1 MNFFNSIRTRL
12 ALSAFLIV
20 SLSIGMI
27 TGIATWKIRETTLS
41 NTRQET
47 QLFLM
52 KNSQE
57 IHEKIQDAIL
67 LSQILAQYIA
77 STHHEWQKTIFLNN
91 LLKHNHITGI
101 RSLFIIPPGKKNTL
115 RLNDELIQFW
125 QTTPTGETRS
135 TFFDPSQLPQVMKSA
150 QRAKTSGKTVISD
163 PYNDPSEITDTL
175 LCTIVT
181 PVIRHGRFQGTTC
194 VELSIQ
200 EICKPITDNLNS
212 FSLAGDISQMDLL
225 THSGA
230 LVWKLKTSPLTAY
243 PKSALEQIDLTPLHD
258 TRKMDHPQTITMMIQ
273 GQKEFGTHIPVHFNN
288 SETVWSIGLRIP
300 FKAATRNADEQ
311 MHMQA
316 LIGLLISLVTL
327 LVVLLLSRR
336 ITDPLLD
343 LAKAAAQISRGNH
356 GHPVTPRGTGEI
368 RELYCAFRD
377 MATQVQQ
384 SRQHLQSSID
394 ALEIIIE
401 KVPFGMILID
411 AHHKIKSVN
420 REALAICGKTEA
432 ETLNQPCYEHF
443 CMDTTPI
450 CPIEKTGI
458 HPEKQEMIL
467 RQKDGQLIPVL
478 TTVIPARIYGE
489 EMLIKAIIDISE
501 IKKKEQE
508 LERAKTAAEQASR
521 ARSEFLANMSHEI
534 RTPMNGIIGMGELLC
549 ETQLN
554 PEQKEYA
561 HAIASS
567 ADALLVILNDILDF
581 SKIEAG
587 KIDIEQIDCNLSAII
602 EGVADILSH
611 KSNEKGIE
619 FICMID
625 NDIPDFV
632 KGDPG
637 RLRQILMNLGGN
649 ALKFTEKGEVVIQ
662 AKVKEVSS
670 QATTVKFT
678 VKDTGIGIPEEKI
691 VNLFEKFTQA
701 DASTTRKYGG
711 TGLGLA
717 ISKQLTTLMGG
728 QMGAISTP
736 GNGSTFWFSIPF
748 EKSTQT
754 LTTASQPSVGS
765 SLINKTILIIDDNAT
780 NRKVISRYLAPYHC
794 RIIEADCARAS
805 LKILDEA
812 SSKHSI
818 DLALVD
824 FMMPGMDGI
833 DLGLTIRKD
842 KQLNPMVLVMLTS
855 AAMRGDAKKACDAG
869 FDAYLTKPI
878 KKSALLKCLAT
889 VLDPNTS
896 RKPGTLLTKYDLTQP
911 TRTPERREDTEPPVT
926 LTILIADDNPMN
938 LMVVEKMVKKMG
950 HTPVK
955 TMNGKEVVAAH
966 RKMAPD
972 IILMDINM
980 PEMDGLEATAI
991 IRKNEA
997 QNNKKPTPIIALTA
1011 NALKG
1016 DREHFLAA
1024 GMDDYLAKPMKKKDL
1039 KAMLD
1044 RYSNVKATDKR
1055 KQNRLEQSKTPPLP

>member
-1 MNFFNSIRTRL
+1 MKFFNSIRTRL

-20 SLSIGMI
+20 ALSIGAI
-27 TGIATWKIRETTLS
+27 TGIATWKIRETTLT

-47 QLFLM
+47 QLFLK

-57 IHEKIQDAIL
+57 IHEKIQDAIQ

-77 STHHEWQKTIFLNN
+77 STHQEWQKTIFLNN
-91 LLKHNHITGI
+91 LLTHNHITGI
-101 RSLFIIPPGKKNTL
+101 KSLFIIPPEKKKTR
-115 RLNDELIQFW
+115 RLNDKLIQFW
-125 QTTPTGETRS
+125 QTTAKGETSS
-135 TFFDPSQLPQVMKSA
+135 TFFDPSQIPQVMKSA
-150 QRAKTSGKTVISD
+150 KLARSSEKTVISD
-163 PYNDPSEITDTL
+163 PYKDPSEMTNTMF
-175 LCTIVT
+175 CAIVT
-181 PVIRHGRFQGTTC
+181 PVIRHQKFQGTTC

-200 EICKPITDNLNS
+200 EICKPITDHLNT
-212 FSLAGDISQMDLL
+212 FSLAGEIAQMDLL
-225 THSGA
+225 TDSGA
-230 LVWKLKTSPLTAY
+230 IVWTLNTSPLPDIERHQVDIT
-243 PKSALEQIDLTPLHD
+243 SIHD
-258 TRKMDHPQTITMMIQ
+258 TKKMGQSQIITMIIQ
-273 GQKEFGTHIPVHFNN
+273 GQKQIGTHIPIHFNN

-316 LIGLLISLVTL
+316 LMGLLISLITL
-327 LVVLLLSRR
+327 LVVLVLSRK
-336 ITDPLLD
+336 ITDPLLE
-343 LAKAAAQISRGNH
+343 LATAAAQISQGNNE
-356 GHPVTPRGTGEI
+356 HPITPKGAGEI
-368 RELYCAFRD
+368 RELYRAFRD
-377 MATQVQQ
+377 MATQVEQ
-384 SRQHLQSSID
+384 SRQHLQNSIK

-432 ETLNQPCYEHF
+432 ETLNQPCYDHF
-443 CMDTTPI
+443 CIDNTPI

-467 RQKDGQLIPVL
+467 RQKNGQLVPVL

-489 EMLIKAIIDISE
+489 DMLIKAIIDISE
-501 IKKKEQE
+501 IKEKEQE
-508 LERAKTAAEQASR
+508 LKRAKTVAEQASQ

-561 HAIASS
+561 QAIATS

-587 KIDIEQIDCNLSAII
+587 KIDIEHIDCNLSSII

-649 ALKFTEKGEVVIQ
+649 ALKFTDEGEVVIH
-662 AKVKEVSS
+662 AKVEAVSS
-670 QATTVKFT
+670 QTTTVKFT
-678 VKDTGIGIPEEKI
+678 VKDTGIGIPKEKI
-691 VNLFEKFTQA
+691 VTLFEKFTQA

-717 ISKQLTTLMGG
+717 ISKQLTTLMDGH
-728 QMGAISTP
+728 MGATSTP
-736 GNGSTFWFSIPF
+736 GHGSTFWFSIPF
-748 EKSTQT
+748 GKSTQT
-754 LTTASQPSVGS
+754 HTAASQPSVTS
-765 SLINKTILIIDDNAT
+765 SLIDKTILIIDDNAT
-780 NRKVISRYLAPYHC
+780 NRKVINKYLTPYNCH
-794 RIIEADCARAS
+794 IIEADCARAS
-805 LKILDEA
+805 LEILNNAVLDRP
-812 SSKHSI
+812 I
-818 DLALVD
+818 NLALVD
-824 FMMPGMDGI
+824 FMMPGMNGI
-833 DLGLTIRKD
+833 DLGVQIRQD
-842 KQLNPMVLVMLTS
+842 PLFDSMVLVMLTS
-855 AAMRGDAKKACDAG
+855 AAMRGDAQKACDAG

-878 KKSALLKCLAT
+878 KKNALLKCLAT
-889 VLDPNTS
+889 VLDPNTH
-896 RKPGTLLTKYDLTQP
+896 RKPGTLLTKYNFTQQS
-911 TRTPERREDTEPPVT
+911 TVQERRKQTAPPVT
-926 LTILIADDNPMN
+926 LTILIADDNRMN
-938 LMVVEKMVKKMG
+938 LMVVEKMVTKMG
-950 HTPVK
+950 HISVT

-966 RKMAPD
+966 EKIGPD

-980 PEMDGLEATAI
+980 PEMDGLEATAL

-997 QNNKKPTPIIALTA
+997 QNKKKPTPIIALTA

-1024 GMDDYLAKPMKKKDL
+1024 GMDDYLAKPMKKKNL
-1039 KAMLD
+1039 EAIIE
-1044 RYSNVKATDKR
+1044 RYSNLKATDKR
-1055 KQNRLEQSKTPPLP
+1055 KQNPPEQSKIPSVP